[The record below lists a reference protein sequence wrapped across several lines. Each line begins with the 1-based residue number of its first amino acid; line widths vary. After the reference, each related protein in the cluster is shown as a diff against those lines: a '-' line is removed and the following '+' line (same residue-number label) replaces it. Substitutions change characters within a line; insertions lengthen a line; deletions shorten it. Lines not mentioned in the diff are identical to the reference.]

1 MLQIEVFPI
10 TEVKAINDFLSKLEE
25 DAVES
30 TSIYEDVNGVHHMI
44 ITYNKPKH
52 NGFSFNTDLEIS
64 LDAMSKSMLEAL
76 LGPKGSKMAR
86 PRSRGFSYDNQRAR
100 AMNLGFDAEA
110 WNLLEERVDEVAKN
124 SPSSSLDVLGTTL
137 DMIQRFGKD
146 TYDKYDDIRDFY
158 VEVNS
163 RALAELVKGFGK

>member
-10 TEVKAINDFLSKLEE
+10 TEVQAINTFLSKLE
-25 DAVES
+25 DGAVES

-44 ITYNKPKH
+44 ITYDKPKH
-52 NGFSFNTDLEIS
+52 NGFSFNTEIS
-64 LDAMSKSMLEAL
+64 MDGIAKDVIESL

-86 PRSRGFSYDNQRAR
+86 TSSRGLTYDNQRAR

-110 WNLLEERVDEVAKN
+110 WNHLEERVDEIAKE
-124 SPSSSLDVLGTTL
+124 STSSSLRILGTTL
-137 DMIQRFGKD
+137 DMIQRFGKE

-158 VEVNS
+158 VEANG
-163 RALAELVKGFGK
+163 RALVELVERMRN

>member
-10 TEVKAINDFLSKLEE
+10 TEVQAINTFLAKLED

-44 ITYNKPKH
+44 ITYDKPRH
-52 NGFSFNTDLEIS
+52 NGFSFGTDLELS
-64 LDAMSKSMLEAL
+64 LDDMPKGIIEAL
-76 LGPKGSKMAR
+76 LGPKGSKLLK

-100 AMNLGFDAEA
+100 GMNLGFDAEA
-110 WNLLEERVDEVAKN
+110 WNILEERVDEVSKN
-124 SPSSSLDVLGTTL
+124 STSSSLDVLGTTL